1 MNKTSINYQY
11 QMLMIYLNDQ
21 YDKTIESC
29 KIFDNT

>member
-1 MNKTSINYQY
+1 MNKTSINIKL
-11 QMLMIYLNDQ
+11 LMIYLNDQ